1 MTGTKDHLQAEV
13 GSGGEFHRQKNR
25 FTTPFGDGER
35 QLPVVRGKYRLIV
48 GNLCPWAHRQLIVRE
63 VLGLQHSISVGI
75 VDPIRGEHGW
85 EFNLDE
91 GGVDPVLGIHELREA
106 YLAGDPTFDGR
117 PTVPAVV
124 DIASGAVV
132 NNDYHRLTNY
142 WEVEWAPFHKPNAPV
157 LYPEELRT
165 QIDDLNDY
173 VFHNINNG
181 VYKAGFARTQ
191 EAYEQA
197 YDALFQALDTIEER
211 LATRRFLF
219 GDHITDADI
228 RLWVTLVRFDAA
240 YHGAFHCNRQRLTEF
255 EQLWGYAR
263 DLFQTPGFGSTT
275 NFDHIKRHYYSIPV
289 VKSQFGITP
298 KGPDLATWDA
308 PHGREHLS
316 TTPDEKFRRHN
327 DGKKEA

>member
-1 MTGTKDHLQAEV
+1 MAAASELTKETTKDGA
-13 GSGGEFHRQKNR
+13 FARQSNS
-25 FTTPFGDGER
+25 FTTPFGFGPGD
-35 QLPVVRGKYRLIV
+35 LPVEAGRYRLLVANI
-48 GNLCPWAHRQLIVRE
+48 CPWAHRQLIALNL
-63 VLGLQHSISVGI
+63 LGLTDAISVG
-75 VDPIRGEHGW
+75 VAGPVRTDNGWRFTLDPDGR
-85 EFNLDE
+85 
-91 GGVDPVLGIHELREA
+91 DPVLGYEYVTDA
-106 YLAGDPTFDGR
+106 YLRADPHYDKR
-117 PTVPAVV
+117 STVPAVV

-228 RLWVTLVRFDAA
+228 RLWVTLARFDAA
-240 YHGAFHCNRQRLTEF
+240 YYGRFKTNRQRLVDF
-255 EQLWGYAR
+255 EHLWGYAR
-263 DLFQTPGFGSTT
+263 DLYETPGFGSTT
-275 NFDHIKRHYYSIPV
+275 NFDHIKQGYYTSAALEPDAI
-289 VKSQFGITP
+289 IP
-298 KGPDLATWDA
+298 KGPDLSGWSE
-308 PHGREHLS
+308 PHDRARLS
-316 TTPDEKFRRHN
+316 STPDEKFLLAR
-327 DGKKEA
+327 